1 MAVSRE
7 MIKEYLTSPILSN
20 GAVDGECAQ
29 VIIDVPR
36 HFGSPGLFSPS
47 LDAHYL

>member
-1 MAVSRE
+1 MSRE
-7 MIKEYLTSPILSN
+7 MIKEYLTSTILSN
-20 GAVDGECAQ
+20 NVVDGEYAQ

-47 LDAHYL
+47 LDAH